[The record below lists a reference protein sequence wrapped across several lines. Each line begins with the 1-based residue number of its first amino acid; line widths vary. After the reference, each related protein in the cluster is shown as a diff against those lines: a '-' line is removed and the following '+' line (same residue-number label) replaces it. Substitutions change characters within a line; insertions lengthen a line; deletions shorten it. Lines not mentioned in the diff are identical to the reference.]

1 MHRKIGK
8 VLVVGAGIGGVR
20 SALDLAECGYG
31 VTLIDKEPHIG
42 GLLGKLDR
50 QFPSDRCGMCKMLP
64 LVQRD
69 SSSQFC
75 MRKGFFHENIEIL
88 TGAELASAEG
98 EPGNFKVTIRKTPT
112 GVDPSLC
119 VGCGLC
125 VDVCP
130 VEIPDAF
137 NEGFGTRKA
146 IHLPVPHAI
155 PSPYVI
161 DSSACT
167 KCGECAKVCP
177 ADAICLPS
185 KQRGTF
191 KILVVDD
198 ELIVRDSLKELLSD
212 EGFSADM
219 AESGAEALKML
230 SEQKYRLM
238 LTDIK
243 MPGMDG
249 VELLKL
255 ANETNPDLCVIMM
268 TAYATV
274 ETAVE
279 AMKIGARE
287 YLMKPF
293 EIDVLLP
300 MVEKVYLEQEAEK
313 DLKMEFGAII
323 LSGGV
328 SFFNPKEGRNVFEY
342 GENANVLTNL
352 EFERLLSGTGPCGG
366 RLLRPG
372 DLSPVKKVAWIQC
385 VGSRDIQKES
395 DFCSSVCCMIAI
407 KQAVLA
413 KESDPELDAAIFYM
427 DLRAPGKSFQRY
439 RDQAENVHGVRFS
452 RGRLHSV
459 GETSPAGRLTLR
471 FMGEDGRAKDE
482 AFDLLVLS
490 TGQRPNASSAQIAE
504 MLGVELNPWG
514 FYKTAPFSLSSTNRA
529 GVFLSGSAGEFK
541 DIAESVICAS
551 AAANEA
557 QRVLHASGGS
567 LAPEET
573 EAAETTGDPTEE
585 PVVLAA
591 LCSCGKR
598 LESTGNL
605 ERITSEIKR
614 GSAVDE
620 VIVADKLCSRDGWDE
635 LAEKIENSRAN
646 RILIGACHPYSF
658 VRKLRAL
665 CRKTGMDST
674 LMNVVDLGLFSSPIS
689 TDARTEEKEA
699 SRRFSENRIVSNL
712 RMAVADLEHRDP
724 STAPEVPAVQRALV
738 IGGGIAGMNAA
749 LAVADSGYPVDLIE
763 KSDRLGGNLLWLRRT
778 IDGQDVQGLLAETVS
793 RVEKHP
799 NIAIHKEA
807 VVIGAHGEAGLFFTT
822 VQYAD
827 NRIANIQHGA
837 TIVATG
843 GSEAKTRSY
852 GNGEYPQVVSQSE
865 LEGKLADKS
874 VDPEKLN
881 DVVMI
886 QCVDSREEPRN
897 YCSRVCCPSAIKNAL
912 YLKEKNPGVN
922 VYVLYRDMTTCGFA
936 EKYFTEARR
945 KGVVFFAYDREE
957 KPSLEISEDGAPK
970 VKVRDRILR
979 RPVEIEADL
988 IVLAPGVSPNPAGE
1002 LSEFYGFGQDRDGF
1016 FQEAESKW
1024 RPVDSIK
1031 EGVFAC
1037 GLALSPRSIPE
1048 SVASAKAAAQRALRI
1063 ISRKS
1068 IPCGKTTAKVRY
1080 SLCSLCERCIE
1091 ACPYGARSLD
1101 PDGEK
1106 ILVNP
1111 AMCQGCG
1118 ACASVCPND
1127 ASYLEGFGARKMLD
1141 VIDEALYGTVGY

>member
-64 LVQRD
+64 LLERD

-75 MRKGFFHENIEIL
+75 MRKGFFQENIEIL
-88 TGAELASAEG
+88 TGAELESAEG
-98 EPGNFKVTIRKTPT
+98 EPGNFKVRIRRIPT

-125 VDVCP
+125 SDVCP
-130 VEIPDAF
+130 VEIPDSF

-146 IHLPVPHAI
+146 IHPPVPHAI
-155 PSPYVI
+155 PSPYAI
-161 DSSACT
+161 DFSACT
-167 KCGECAKVCP
+167 KCGECEKVCP
-177 ADAICLPS
+177 ADAISLPS
-185 KQRGTF
+185 KQRGAF
-191 KILVVDD
+191 RIIVVDD
-198 ELIVRDSLKELLSD
+198 ELVVRDSLKELLSD
-212 EGFSADM
+212 EGYSVDM

-230 SEQKYRLM
+230 SEQKYHLM

-249 VELLKL
+249 VELLKR
-255 ANETNPDLCVIMM
+255 ATDANPDLCVVMM

-293 EIDVLLP
+293 EIDVLVP
-300 MVEKVYLEQEAEK
+300 MVEKIYQEREAEK
-313 DLKMEFGAII
+313 DLEMEVGAII

-328 SFFNPKEGRNVFEY
+328 SFFDPKEGKNVFQY
-342 GENANVLTNL
+342 GENPNVLTNL
-352 EFERLLSGTGPCGG
+352 EFERLLSGTGPYGG
-366 RLLRPG
+366 SLLRPG
-372 DLSPVKKVAWIQC
+372 DLSPARKVAWIQC

-439 RDQAENVHGVRFS
+439 RDQAEYVHGVRFV

-459 GETSPAGRLTLR
+459 GEASPAGRLPLR
-471 FMGEDGRAKDE
+471 FMGEDGHAEDE
-482 AFDLLVLS
+482 EFDLLVLS
-490 TGQRPNASSAQIAE
+490 TGQRPNASSARIAE

-557 QRVLHASGGS
+557 QRVLRASGGS
-567 LAPEET
+567 LALEET
-573 EAAETTGDPTEE
+573 ETPESTGDPTEE

-598 LESTGNL
+598 LESTGDVD
-605 ERITSEIKR
+605 RIAREIKR
-614 GSAVDE
+614 GSAVNE
-620 VIVADKLCSRDGWDE
+620 VIVADRLCSAEGWGE
-635 LAEKIENSRAN
+635 LAEKIENGRAN

-658 VRKLRAL
+658 VRKLKDL
-665 CRKTGMDST
+665 SRKTGLDST
-674 LMNVVDLGLFSSPIS
+674 LMNVVELGLFSSPPA
-689 TDARTEEKEA
+689 TGGRTEETG
-699 SRRFSENRIVSNL
+699 RRFSENRIVSNL

-724 STAPEVPAVQRALV
+724 STTPNVPAVQRALV

-763 KSDRLGGNLLWLRRT
+763 KSDQLGGNLLWLRRT
-778 IDGQDVQGLLAETVS
+778 IDGLDVQGLLTETVS

-799 NIAIHKEA
+799 NIAVHKEA
-807 VVIGAHGEAGLFFTT
+807 SVIGAYGEAGSFFTT
-822 VQYAD
+822 VQYTD
-827 NRIANIQHGA
+827 GRIVNIRHGA
-837 TIVATG
+837 MIVAAG
-843 GSEAKTRSY
+843 GSEAKTGSY
-852 GNGEYPQVVSQSE
+852 GNGEHPQVLTQSE
-865 LEGKLADKS
+865 LERKLNDKS

-881 DVVMI
+881 EVVMI

-912 YLKEKNPGVN
+912 YLKEKNPDVN

-945 KGVVFFAYDREE
+945 KGVVFFAYDRNE
-957 KPSLEISEDGAPK
+957 KPSMEISDDGAPT
-970 VKVRDRILR
+970 VKLRDGILR
-979 RPVEIEADL
+979 RHVQISPDL
-988 IVLAPGVSPNPAGE
+988 IVLAPGVASNLTGD

-1048 SVASAKAAAQRALRI
+1048 SIASAKAAAQRALRI
-1063 ISRKS
+1063 VSRKS
-1068 IPCGKTTAKVRY
+1068 IPCGKTTAKVRN

-1091 ACPYGARSLD
+1091 ACPYGARTID

-1106 ILVNP
+1106 IVVNP

-1141 VIDEALYGTVGY
+1141 VIDEALYGTAGA